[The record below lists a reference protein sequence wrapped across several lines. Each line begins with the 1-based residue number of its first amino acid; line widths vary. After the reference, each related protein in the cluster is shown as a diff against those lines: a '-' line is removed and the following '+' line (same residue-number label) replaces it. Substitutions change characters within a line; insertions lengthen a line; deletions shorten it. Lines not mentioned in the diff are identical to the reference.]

1 MSATH
6 SADLFGDALES
17 VHVEQPLGDG
27 AVLLRGFA
35 LADEAALLNALD
47 GVLAQS
53 PWRHMITPGGKRM
66 SVAMTNAGRRGWLSD
81 RRGYRYE
88 PSDPLSGRSW
98 PTMPPAF
105 QRLAAAAAARSGFAG
120 FEPDAC
126 LMNRYAAGTQLSL
139 HQDRDERDFSQ
150 PIVSVSLGIPA
161 VFLFGGEQRADRP
174 LRVPLSHGDVVV
186 WGGPARL
193 RYHGVLAVKP
203 AHHARLGE
211 CRINLTFRL
220 AG

>member
-1 MSATH
+1 MH
-6 SADLFGDALES
+6 DADLFGDASDS
-17 VHVEQPLGDG
+17 VRRDEPLGDG

-35 LADEAALLNALD
+35 LAEETLLLAALDAI
-47 GVLAQS
+47 LAQA
-53 PWRHMITPGGKRM
+53 PWRHMTTPGGRRL
-66 SVAMTNAGRRGWLSD
+66 SVAMTNAGALGWLSD

-88 PSDPLSGRSW
+88 PNDPLSGQPW
-98 PTMPPAF
+98 PAMPPAF
-105 QRLAAAAAARSGFAG
+105 QQLAAAAAAQAGFSG

-126 LMNRYAAGTQLSL
+126 LINRYTAGTRLGL
-139 HQDRDERDFSQ
+139 HQDRDEHDFSQ

-174 LRVPLSHGDVVV
+174 LRVPLVHGDVVV

-193 RYHGVLAVKP
+193 RHHGIAPLKAG
-203 AHHARLGE
+203 HHAVLGG
-211 CRINLTFRL
+211 CRINLTLRR